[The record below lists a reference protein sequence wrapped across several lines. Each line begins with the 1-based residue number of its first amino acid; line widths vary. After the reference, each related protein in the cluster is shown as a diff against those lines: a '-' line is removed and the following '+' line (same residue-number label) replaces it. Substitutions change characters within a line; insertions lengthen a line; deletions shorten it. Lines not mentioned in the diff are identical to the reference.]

1 MSDWDEAADL
11 VIVGSG
17 GGALCAALAG
27 HGAGLR
33 VLVIEKQ
40 PVVGGSTALS
50 GGVLWLPDNP
60 VSKAAGVQDS
70 REDARRYL
78 AATVGDAGPS
88 TSPARKE
95 AFLDA
100 VTPMVEFLQSR
111 GIPFRHC
118 EGYSD
123 YYDDRPGGK
132 ARGRS
137 LETELFDV
145 TELGP
150 WLEKFPASV
159 SNRPVPLLTSEVAR
173 VTMATRTIPG
183 AVTGARVAWRGL
195 VARVK
200 GRQVK
205 GSGPALQGRMLK
217 AVLAAGIPVWTEAPV
232 TDLIVAK
239 GRVCGVL
246 VRRGGRELRVRAD
259 RGVLL
264 NSGGFSRSERMR
276 KEYGREPASTAWT
289 SANRGDTGEVMEA
302 AMRCGAAIDLM
313 DEAWWIPSSVQPDG
327 RPLFAVH
334 ERSKPYA
341 IMVDGTGER
350 YTNEAASYM
359 EVGQAMYR
367 RNETVP
373 AVPSW
378 WITDSRNRRR
388 YMWGQNQPGRT
399 KPEWLECGYFI
410 EADTIEDLA
419 AHCGLP
425 PGALRATI
433 DRYNEGARRGV
444 DPDFQKGER
453 AYDRYYGDPRCKP
466 NPCVGPV
473 AKPPFYAVRLYPGDV
488 GTCGG
493 LLTDSCARVV
503 GTDGAPVPGLYAT
516 GNCTASVMGRCYP
529 GAGASIGASFVFG
542 WVAARHAATVSL
554 LALSGTSS
562 RPLPFMFLRYDRHA
576 ASFMNSARR
585 APRPLP
591 RSPVPGCRP
600 VGSD

>member
-1 MSDWDEAADL
+1 MSDWDEVADL

-17 GGALCAALAG
+17 GGAMCAALAARD
-27 HGAGLR
+27 AGLR
-33 VLVIEKQ
+33 ALVIEKQ
-40 PVVGGSTALS
+40 PVVGGSTAMS

-60 VSKAAGVQDS
+60 VSKAAGVLDS

-88 TSPARKE
+88 TSPARTE

-100 VTPMVEFLQSR
+100 VTPLVEFLQSR
-111 GIPFRHC
+111 GIPLRHC

-145 TELGP
+145 NELGP
-150 WLEKFPASV
+150 WLEKFPLGV
-159 SNRPVPLLTSEVAR
+159 SNRPVPILTSEVAR
-173 VTMATRTIPG
+173 ATLATKTVAG
-183 AVTGARVAWRGL
+183 AITGARIAWRGIASR
-195 VARVK
+195 AR

-217 AVLAAGIPVWTEAPV
+217 AVLAAEVPVWTDSPV
-232 TDLIVAK
+232 IDLIVAE
-239 GRVCGVL
+239 GRVRGVL
-246 VRRGGRELRVRAD
+246 ARRGGRELRVRAD

-276 KEYGREPASTAWT
+276 KEYGRDPASTAWT
-289 SANRGDTGEVMEA
+289 SANKGDTGEVMEA
-302 AMRCGAAIDLM
+302 AMRCGAAVDLM
-313 DEAWWIPSSVQPDG
+313 DEAWWIPSSMQPDG

-341 IMVDGTGER
+341 IMVDGTGQR

-359 EVGQAMYR
+359 EVGQAMYE
-367 RNETVP
+367 RNKTVT

-388 YMWGQNQPGRT
+388 YMWGQNPPGRT
-399 KPEWLECGYFI
+399 KEEWLSSGYFVK
-410 EADTIEDLA
+410 ADTIEELA
-419 AHCGLP
+419 TRCGLP
-425 PGALRATI
+425 AGALRGTV
-433 DRYNEGARRGV
+433 DRYNESARHGV
-444 DPDFQKGER
+444 DPDYHKGER
-453 AYDRYYGDPRCKP
+453 AYDRYYGDPACKP

-473 AKPPFYAVRLYPGDV
+473 SEPPFYAVRLYPGDV
-488 GTCGG
+488 GTGGG
-493 LLTDSCARVV
+493 LLTDEHARVMSTA
-503 GTDGAPVPGLYAT
+503 GTPIPGLYAC

-542 WVAARHAATVSL
+542 WLAALHAA
-554 LALSGTSS
+554 GD
-562 RPLPFMFLRYDRHA
+562 RPM
-576 ASFMNSARR
+576 
-585 APRPLP
+585 
-591 RSPVPGCRP
+591 SPAEGAIQ
-600 VGSD
+600 